1 MHIKPTLA
9 EHLKVHSADG
19 TWTGAVHNGKP
30 VITVNGETVS
40 AEPYLTQLGIK
51 LHNSNKY
58 RGIENEDLGQP
69 QPSGDSPELGDGTS
83 QSAE

>member
-1 MHIKPTLA
+1 MNIKPTLA
-9 EHLKVHSADG
+9 EYLKSHSTGG
-19 TWTGAVHNGKP
+19 TWTGATQAGKP
-30 VITVNGETVS
+30 VITVNDAVVS

-58 RGIENEDLGQP
+58 RGIENEDLEQP
-69 QPSGDSPELGDGTS
+69 QPSGDSPELGDRTS